1 MESNFV
7 THLDIE
13 YNKDIL
19 LMISDEVKYKPFTA
33 KTRLTEEE
41 LRYRFDGYDN
51 KMAQKNFFF
60 DDNNGWL
67 IGQTV
72 NGYKEVDRLV
82 EYAKS
87 KLGDVEIKPRFYV
100 QRKDVYVPEHKDIKT
115 ECAINILLSDDCAP
129 ITYKDFGDIYYKCA
143 LINTQEIHSVKTDTE
158 RILFKLSIMDMKY
171 EIAASRLVSVEN
183 K

>member
-100 QRKDVYVPEHKDIKT
+100 QKKDVYVPEHKDIKT

>member
-13 YNKDIL
+13 YNEDVL
-19 LMISDEVKYKPFTA
+19 LMISDQVNYKPFTA
-33 KTRLTEEE
+33 KTRLSEEE
-41 LRYRFDGYDN
+41 IRDRFDKSDK

-72 NGYKEVDRLV
+72 EGYKEIDRLV
-82 EYAKS
+82 EYTKS

-100 QRKDVYVPEHKDIKT
+100 QKKDVFVPEHKDITT

-143 LINTQEIHSVKTDTE
+143 LINTQEIHSVKTDVE

-171 EIAASRLVSVEN
+171 EIAASRLQN
-183 K
+183 

>member
-13 YNKDIL
+13 YNEDVL

-41 LRYRFDGYDN
+41 MRDRFDKSDK

-60 DDNNGWL
+60 DDKNGWL
-67 IGQTV
+67 IGETV
-72 NGYKEVDRLV
+72 KGYEEVNRLV
-82 EYAKS
+82 EYTKY
-87 KLGDVEIKPRFYV
+87 KLGDVDIRPRFF
-100 QRKDVYVPEHKDIKT
+100 VPEHKDIGT

-143 LINTQEIHSVKTDTE
+143 LINTQETHCVNTDVE

-171 EIAASRLVSVEN
+171 ETAASRLRN
-183 K
+183 

>member
-13 YNKDIL
+13 YNEDIL

-33 KTRLTEEE
+33 KTRLTEDEM
-41 LRYRFDGYDN
+41 RDRFDKSDK

-60 DDNNGWL
+60 DDKNGWL
-67 IGQTV
+67 IGETV
-72 NGYKEVDRLV
+72 KGYEEVNRLV
-82 EYAKS
+82 EYTKS
-87 KLGDVEIKPRFYV
+87 KLGDVDIRPRFYV
-100 QRKDVYVPEHKDIKT
+100 QKKDVFVPEHKDIGT

-143 LINTQEIHSVKTDTE
+143 LINTQETHCVNTDVE

-171 EIAASRLVSVEN
+171 ETAASRLRN
-183 K
+183 

>member
-1 MESNFV
+1 
-7 THLDIE
+7 
-13 YNKDIL
+13 
-19 LMISDEVKYKPFTA
+19 MISDEVKYKPFTA